1 MVDSLHIPT
10 SGVAGLSVG
19 NDDPGSPLIAVP
31 YQTNIF
37 NGCLIF
43 DRHAWRA
50 FHIEEDDLQVRHA
63 VLITARTTRRRGL
76 NILFVVDILPDSP
89 VA

>member
-19 NDDPGSPLIAVP
+19 NDDPGSPLTAVP

-37 NGCLIF
+37 YGRLIF

-50 FHIEEDDLQVRHA
+50 FHVKEDDLQVGQA
-63 VLITARTTRRRGL
+63 VLITARTIRRQGL
-76 NILFVVDILPDSP
+76 NILFVLDILPDSP
-89 VA
+89 VT

>member
-50 FHIEEDDLQVRHA
+50 FHIEEDDLQVGQA
-63 VLITARTTRRRGL
+63 VLITARTTSRPGT
-76 NILFVVDILPDSP
+76 NILFFFDILIN
-89 VA
+89 

>member
-10 SGVAGLSVG
+10 LGMAGLSVG
-19 NDDPGSPLIAVP
+19 NDDPGSPLTDVP
-31 YQTNIF
+31 YKTNIF
-37 NGCLIF
+37 DGRLIF

-50 FHIEEDDLQVRHA
+50 FHIEEDDLHVGQA
-63 VLITARTTRRRGL
+63 VLITGRTIRRQGH
-76 NILFVVDILPDSP
+76 NIMFVVDILPESL